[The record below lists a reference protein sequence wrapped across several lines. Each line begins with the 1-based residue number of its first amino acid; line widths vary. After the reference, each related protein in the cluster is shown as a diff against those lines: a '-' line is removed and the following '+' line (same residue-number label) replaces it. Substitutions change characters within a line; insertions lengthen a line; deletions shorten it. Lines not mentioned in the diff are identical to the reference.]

1 MELTKQQERDAL
13 DQITA
18 ILEAAGPDS
27 YIGMAFRGCV
37 EIARQ
42 NIENDFGDSLADRAG
57 NLAAQLDKVTRQRDE
72 MRRDIECSTRAMR
85 AEMDDLKRAMEAM
98 TKQRDDYARDRN
110 DLRDKLR
117 AAYRDR
123 SEATECAARL
133 NIEIARLK
141 ARLYDLIAPDGTAG

>member
-42 NIENDFGDSLADRAG
+42 NIENDFGDSSADRADY
-57 NLAAQLDKVTRQRDE
+57 LAAQLDRVTRQRDE
-72 MRRDIECSTRAMR
+72 MRRDIECSTRAMQ
-85 AEMDDLKRAMEAM
+85 AEMDGLKQDLEAM
-98 TKQRDDYARDRN
+98 TKQRDDYARDRI
-110 DLRDKLR
+110 DLRNKLR
-117 AAYRDR
+117 SAYRDR
-123 SEATECAARL
+123 SEATERAG
-133 NIEIARLK
+133 RLK
-141 ARLYDLIAPDGTAG
+141 IELATLKTKMYDILAEIHPVG

>member
-13 DQITA
+13 EQITA

-72 MRRDIECSTRAMR
+72 MRRDIECSTRAMQ
-85 AEMDDLKRAMEAM
+85 AEMDNVNKRLEE
-98 TKQRDDYARDRN
+98 TTQE
-110 DLRDKLR
+110 RDKLSTAR
-117 AAYRDR
+117 RDLEAAK
-123 SEATECAARL
+123 AAMQAQL
-133 NIEIARLK
+133 EKMQAENVCLK
-141 ARLYDLIAPDGTAG
+141 ARLYDILMADRPAG

>member
-42 NIENDFGDSLADRAG
+42 NIENDFGDSLADRAS

-72 MRRDIECSTRAMR
+72 MRRDIECSTRAMQ
-85 AEMDDLKRAMEAM
+85 AEMDNVNKRLEE
-98 TKQRDDYARDRN
+98 TTQE
-110 DLRDKLR
+110 RDKLSTAR
-117 AAYRDR
+117 RDLEAAKAAL
-123 SEATECAARL
+123 EAQMEQAQAE
-133 NIEIARLK
+133 NVRLK
-141 ARLYDLIAPDGTAG
+141 ARLYDILMADRPAG